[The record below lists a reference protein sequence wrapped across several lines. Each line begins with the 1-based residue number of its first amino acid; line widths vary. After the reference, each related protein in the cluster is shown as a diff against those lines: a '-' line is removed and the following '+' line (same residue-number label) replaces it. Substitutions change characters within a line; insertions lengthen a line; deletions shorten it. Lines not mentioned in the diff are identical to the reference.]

1 LVKLNSGI
9 LKNVREIKQ
18 IIRNY
23 WKTILEVSA
32 NCSGARKYV
41 AESPTL
47 GLTFIHSSI
56 ELREQIELG
65 ADISHAPPPWL

>member
-1 LVKLNSGI
+1 LNPGI
-9 LKNVREIKQ
+9 LKDVREIEQ

-23 WKTILEVSA
+23 RKTILEISA

-47 GLTFIHSSI
+47 GLTFIYSSI
-56 ELREQIELG
+56 ELRE
-65 ADISHAPPPWL
+65 